1 MYARASIL
9 IPIFALCAISQAQ
22 STGFGVKGG
31 AVVSSMKVLQKRT
44 APLVGGT
51 VGLYLPVGIGP
62 RVELQPELLAT
73 TMGAEFLDP
82 EGIQR
87 TLRSVYVQLP
97 VTAKIYLSNT
107 FHFSGGYQ
115 FGWLLHARETQGDD
129 QANVTDQFKSMD
141 MGFVGG
147 IGADLRSGVD
157 ISLRAY
163 GAMTR
168 ALRNDETLFLKNRS
182 AQLTIGYRFV
192 QFKRS
197 KSFHRRR

>member
-1 MYARASIL
+1 MYVRAFIL
-9 IPIFALCAISQAQ
+9 IPVLALSSLSQAQ
-22 STGFGVKGG
+22 STGLGLKGG
-31 AVVSSMKVLQKRT
+31 VVLSSTKVLGQRP

-51 VGLYLPVGIGP
+51 MGLYFPWGIGP

-73 TMGAEFLDP
+73 MMGAEFRGN
-82 EGIQR
+82 EGAQR

-97 VTAKIYLSNT
+97 VTVKVYLSNA

-115 FGWLLHARETQGDD
+115 FGWLLHAGERLGDD
-129 QANVTDQFKSMD
+129 QSNVTDQYRSMD

-147 IGADLRSGVD
+147 IGLDLRSGVD
-157 ISLRAY
+157 LGLRAY
-163 GAMTR
+163 GGMTR

-182 AQLTIGYRFV
+182 AQFTIGYRFI
-192 QFKRS
+192 QFKRK